1 FYIFFEKRG
10 NKDQDAGKTI
20 ASHTFDYL
28 SKVDYPALLVDND
41 GKISW
46 FNTAYK
52 AVYHETVIKNGEQYK
67 PVDVGFDSLE
77 SLKKSDATVKIVRGE
92 RHFDLKS
99 YQIETAHKKFQ
110 LIIWYDT
117 TELFLANTELKNAN
131 VLVAYIV
138 FDNISEI
145 SQGLQDKYHETG
157 IKISK
162 ILDEWAT
169 SVHGIIKEYER
180 DKYILFFEERY
191 IETQI
196 SNKFEILDKISE
208 LSEDGAGGIPLT
220 VSIGISRIHGSLQE
234 KENTAKMAL
243 QLALQRGGA
252 QAVIKTETDNDIY
265 GGRTKTIQKLTKI
278 KSRVIASKLVYEIKN
293 STNILIMAHKA
304 PDFDALAAC
313 VGMARLVM
321 YHKKKVNIVT
331 DFSNVSLG
339 IAKKLISN
347 LKEYDDIF
355 VDAVF
360 GQDLLTPDTLLLI
373 VDASNPA
380 VFESPPIFQNA
391 SRIAI
396 IDHHRQ

>member
-1 FYIFFEKRG
+1 
-10 NKDQDAGKTI
+10 
-20 ASHTFDYL
+20 
-28 SKVDYPALLVDND
+28 
-41 GKISW
+41 
-46 FNTAYK
+46 
-52 AVYHETVIKNGEQYK
+52 
-67 PVDVGFDSLE
+67 
-77 SLKKSDATVKIVRGE
+77 
-92 RHFDLKS
+92 
-99 YQIETAHKKFQ
+99 KFQ

-138 FDNISEI
+138 VDNISEI

-396 IDHHRQ
+396 IDHHRQASEFKKEPFISYIEPTASS